1 MKAELSTPMDKVDHV
16 SCERDAL
23 DGLLGSLSASVRCCT
38 VCRIPKNAQACFAP
52 ANTVTILYVIAGSG
66 FFGMGN
72 KAAQMIGAQ
81 NVLIVPPQTRLLWIG
96 DQHPSGD
103 NTPYY
108 AAVDDNLALLQKADQ
123 ADESICVIRAEI
135 EVSNGGVAGFFD
147 WLLQFILEA
156 LVEDD
161 AASRIFDL
169 IITELAAPKRGTQTV
184 VDGLMTAF
192 LVLLLRQHLQ
202 RGHAPSSV
210 FSMMTDP
217 RLARAMAGV
226 LERPDGQHSIESL
239 AAVAGMSRS
248 AFIETFRKVFAQSP
262 NQFLQGF
269 RLKFAA
275 HLLTTTDLP
284 IQSVAVSVG
293 YSSRSYFSR
302 TFRAA
307 FALDPSAYRG
317 RYRA

>member
-1 MKAELSTPMDKVDHV
+1 MDTAHQV
-16 SCERDAL
+16 SSERDAL
-23 DGLLGSLSASVRCCT
+23 DSLLGSLSATVRTCT
-38 VCRIPKNAQACFAP
+38 VCSIPKNAQACFAP
-52 ANTVTILYVIAGSG
+52 ADTVTIVYVIAGSG

-72 KAAQMIGAQ
+72 KAALMIGPQ

-96 DQHPSGD
+96 DEHPSGE

-108 AAVDDNLALLQKADQ
+108 ASVDDQLALLQQPGQ
-123 ADESICVIRAEI
+123 ADEAICVIRTEI

-161 AASRIFDL
+161 AASRIFEL
-169 IITELAAPKRGTQTV
+169 IISEMAEPKRGTQTV

-192 LVLLLRQHLQ
+192 LILLLRQHLQ
-202 RGHAPSSV
+202 RGHAPSSI
-210 FSMMTDP
+210 FAMMADP
-217 RLARAMAGV
+217 RLARAMVGV

-262 NQFLQGF
+262 SEFLLGF

-284 IQSVAVSVG
+284 IQSVASSVG

-302 TFRAA
+302 AFRTA
-307 FALDPSAYRG
+307 FASDPSAYRMKS
-317 RYRA
+317 RT